1 MFIPNPTKN
10 PNSDKNAP
18 LSIHSA
24 ISNSRICAGVNVSDD
39 TDACQT
45 IALPPNIIKDKS
57 ANIIMAGRM
66 YRVTG

>member
-1 MFIPNPTKN
+1 MFIPSPTRN

-24 ISNSRICAGVNVSDD
+24 MSNSRICAGVNVSDD

-45 IALPPNIIKDKS
+45 IAPPPSIIRARS
-57 ANIIMAGRM
+57 ANMMMAGKM